1 MMDQPAPTTARN
13 APAGWAIACD
23 RLRDEHFSTEQH
35 RLVTVDDILANPDHV
50 ISDAILQDFAK
61 ITPHYPGLRAPLDPV
76 VCDHWLGQLAPL
88 LDQWFGSVGAGWTM
102 QAWFSIV
109 TTPPAQLQP
118 IQRLPHVDGTDPAQV
133 AMMLY
138 LHRSG
143 PQNRHG
149 GTAFFRHRTTGLSAL
164 TAADY
169 PRYAAAL
176 QGDVARTGLPP
187 AAYTTDGAP
196 HFERI
201 HAVSGAFNQAVFYR
215 GNILHS
221 GVIDNAAPLPADP
234 RRGRLTIN
242 AFFRPVAA

>member
-1 MMDQPAPTTARN
+1 MDQPSPTTPPN
-13 APAGWAIACD
+13 TPAGWAIAHD
-23 RLRDEHFSTEQH
+23 RLRVEHFSTEQH
-35 RLVTVDDILANPDHV
+35 RLVTIDDIMVTPDHV

-61 ITPHYPGLRAPLDPV
+61 ITPQYPGLRAPLAPT

-88 LDQWFGSVGAGWTM
+88 LDQWFGGAGPRWTM

-109 TTPPAQLQP
+109 TTPPPALLP
-118 IQRLPHVDGTDPAQV
+118 IQCLPHVDGTDPAQV

-138 LHRSG
+138 LHRS
-143 PQNRHG
+143 NHG

-176 QGDVARTGLPP
+176 QSDVARTGLPP
-187 AAYTTDGAP
+187 AAYATDGAP

-201 HAVSGAFNQAVFYR
+201 HAVGGAFNQAVFYR

-234 RRGRLTIN
+234 RHGRLTIN